1 MIRNANIAREQLDA
15 RFTKIKTADLFARPA
30 RGWIR
35 AIRDSLGMTAAQLAA
50 RLGVSQPRV
59 IALEQGEVK
68 GRPTLQTLEKVAV
81 ALDCTLVYALVPNR
95 SLEAMVRD
103 QAAKLAVERMTAVDH
118 TMRLEDQGVKATDA
132 KRQRERLIDDILRTE
147 GRRLWDRP

>member
-15 RFTKIKTADLFARPA
+15 RFTKMRAADLFARPA

-68 GRPTLQTLEKVAV
+68 GRPTLQTLEKVAA

-103 QAAKLAVERMTAVDH
+103 QAAKIAAERLASVDH
-118 TMRLEDQGVKATDA
+118 TMRLEDQGVKAVDA